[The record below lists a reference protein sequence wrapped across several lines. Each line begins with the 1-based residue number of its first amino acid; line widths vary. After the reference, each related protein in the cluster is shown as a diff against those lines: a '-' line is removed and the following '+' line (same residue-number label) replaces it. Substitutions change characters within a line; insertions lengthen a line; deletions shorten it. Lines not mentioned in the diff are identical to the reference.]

1 MPRAREEIKRN
12 TMPREDSHG
21 QVDPP
26 IFAEKFLSKREL
38 KKLVFF
44 WSAL

>member
-1 MPRAREEIKRN
+1 MPRAREKIKRN

-26 IFAEKFLSKREL
+26 IFAAKILIKTRV
-38 KKLVFF
+38 KKVSFF